1 MDLKTMFPNLT
12 VMWTRWSDYH
22 VISQYGMHFLVPT
35 PDATSLTYDCTQ
47 QPGSLV
53 ADALDLGRQLAA
65 NTQEAD
71 SLCASFAA
79 HYGLLGLDYTG
90 DTYGAAQGYELPASM
105 CPLNSQK
112 YGDDLGQFQMTFI
125 ELYQHFCTVR
135 GEEYPAAGSKF
146 LDLSGVGCTVPAPG
160 HRTAA
165 PTRGGF
171 RRRISAIFRS
181 CCFPNVLFCSF
192 IIPARN
198 RSAAAGGRRCA
209 SPR

>member
-47 QPGSLV
+47 QPGFSG
-53 ADALDLGRQLAA
+53 GRCAGFGPPACRQY
-65 NTQEAD
+65 TGMAD
-71 SLCASFAA
+71 SLCASFVA

-125 ELYQHFCTVR
+125 ELYQHFSTVR
-135 GEEYPAAGSKF
+135 GEEYRLLEVSFWTFP
-146 LDLSGVGCTVPAPG
+146 GC
-160 HRTAA
+160 
-165 PTRGGF
+165 
-171 RRRISAIFRS
+171 
-181 CCFPNVLFCSF
+181 
-192 IIPARN
+192 
-198 RSAAAGGRRCA
+198 
-209 SPR
+209 

>member
-71 SLCASFAA
+71 SLCASLRPTTACSGWTTQETLMVL
-79 HYGLLGLDYTG
+79 HKDMNS
-90 DTYGAAQGYELPASM
+90 LPP
-105 CPLNSQK
+105 C
-112 YGDDLGQFQMTFI
+112 
-125 ELYQHFCTVR
+125 
-135 GEEYPAAGSKF
+135 
-146 LDLSGVGCTVPAPG
+146 
-160 HRTAA
+160 
-165 PTRGGF
+165 
-171 RRRISAIFRS
+171 
-181 CCFPNVLFCSF
+181 
-192 IIPARN
+192 AR
-198 RSAAAGGRRCA
+198 
-209 SPR
+209 

>member
-90 DTYGAAQGYELPASM
+90 DTYGAAQG
-105 CPLNSQK
+105 
-112 YGDDLGQFQMTFI
+112 
-125 ELYQHFCTVR
+125 
-135 GEEYPAAGSKF
+135 
-146 LDLSGVGCTVPAPG
+146 LSLI
-160 HRTAA
+160 H
-165 PTRGGF
+165 
-171 RRRISAIFRS
+171 I
-181 CCFPNVLFCSF
+181 
-192 IIPARN
+192 
-198 RSAAAGGRRCA
+198 
-209 SPR
+209 